1 MTAQGVSVSDD
12 RGSARHRSDQWLK
25 DWRKGL
31 RRVVSWL
38 LRRPAPEKAGS
49 HRKGGQS

>member
-1 MTAQGVSVSDD
+1 MTAEGVSVSDD

-31 RRVVSWL
+31 RRVASWL
-38 LRRPAPEKAGS
+38 LRRPAPGKAGS
-49 HRKGGQS
+49 RRKGPNS